1 MGRRLR
7 SLFVLCVV
15 ALPGCVMWHQVPI
28 PEPPA
33 EPRIVANLT
42 RVRLNSG
49 QSPEF
54 LTLVVATDSLVGI
67 RNNEG
72 RTRMSISLEQV
83 TRIEERKKDAFRT
96 VSLLAVLTFGVLF
109 TGAAG
114 PKLK

>member
-1 MGRRLR
+1 MRRRLR
-7 SLFVLCVV
+7 SLLVLSVV
-15 ALPGCVMWHQVPI
+15 ALPGCVTWHQIPI
-28 PEPPA
+28 PEGPA
-33 EPRIVANLT
+33 EPRVVANLT

-72 RTRMSISLEQV
+72 RTRMAVSLEQV
-83 TRIEERKKDAFRT
+83 LRIEERKKN
-96 VSLLAVLTFGVLF
+96 AVRTFGLLGALAF
-109 TGAAG
+109 GILYTGAAG